1 MRYKLLFM
9 FFALN
14 AALDFSKLDFT
25 KPVSVQRI
33 LKNSPD
39 AILNE
44 NCKSKLPSEFFPM
57 GLYMDQ
63 NRKKAPKR
71 IFPFEFRAGVWRNRF
86 LRAWKIKWL

>member
-25 KPVSVQRI
+25 EPVSVQRI

-63 NRKKAPKR
+63 NRKKLRKGFSR
-71 IFPFEFRAGVWRNRF
+71 SNFEPEFGA
-86 LRAWKIKWL
+86 IDS